1 MHGLTIMQEAALAA
15 VYLRQDELPAMMTE
29 LGLTKQLLALQ
40 DQGMLKMQ
48 SDWGGTLALV
58 QSFLPEGAKHYNQVR
73 SARRRFVPIS
83 DEADQLLDLIYGEAK
98 AAKNSNDQGGLT
110 YHEGRDEDYR
120 ELSRH
125 ELIKVMWADNKPY
138 HVDVTD
144 TGWSYAEGW
153 FLDQEKSMEINIAP
167 TFNNNANST
176 SSAEANAAAVNVTLG
191 STIQQIQDL
200 DIADTVKGEIRSAV
214 EELEQAAKKKDR
226 ANFLGKL
233 EKVSSIAKSSVDLA
247 KIVIPFITTAIGSFS

>member
-98 AAKNSNDQGGLT
+98 AAKNSNGPGGLT
-110 YHEGRDEDYR
+110 YHEGRGEDYR
-120 ELSRH
+120 ELSRCG
-125 ELIKVMWADNKPY
+125 LIKVMWADNKPY

-167 TFNNNANST
+167 TFNNNANSA

-191 STIQQIQDL
+191 STIQQILDL
-200 DIADTVKGEIRSAV
+200 DIRDAVKEEIESAV
-214 EELEQAAKKKDR
+214 KELDQAAKKR
-226 ANFLGKL
+226 EGAGFLDKL
-233 EKVSSIAKSSVDLA
+233 EKVSSIAKNSAELG
-247 KIVIPFITTAIGSFS
+247 KIIIPFIAATTGGFA